1 MSVFALVATLGI
13 PRLLENSTSIPFL
26 FPYKSANVVQVD
38 PEMREEFE
46 KQSRAGPLSSAT
58 RAAAAGANPAAG
70 AGAPG
75 FDIAGWMAGATSSPM
90 NAAGGAGS
98 ATGRDSGAAA
108 RRR

>member
-1 MSVFALVATLGI
+1 
-13 PRLLENSTSIPFL
+13 
-26 FPYKSANVVQVD
+26 
-38 PEMREEFE
+38 MREEFE

-58 RAAAAGANPAAG
+58 RAAAAGANPGAG

-90 NAAGGAGS
+90 SGAGGASGATS
-98 ATGRDSGAAA
+98 ATGGEQGATA

>member
-1 MSVFALVATLGI
+1 
-13 PRLLENSTSIPFL
+13 
-26 FPYKSANVVQVD
+26 
-38 PEMREEFE
+38 MREEFE

-58 RAAAAGANPAAG
+58 RAAAAGANPGAG

-90 NAAGGAGS
+90 SSGGAGSAGS